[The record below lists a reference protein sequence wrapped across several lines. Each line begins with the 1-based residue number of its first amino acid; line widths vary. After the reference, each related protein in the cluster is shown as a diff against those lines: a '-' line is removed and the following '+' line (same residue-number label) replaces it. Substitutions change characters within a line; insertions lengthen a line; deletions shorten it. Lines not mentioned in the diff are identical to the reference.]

1 MDDPK
6 PRPQEYNEGEE
17 AARRFD
23 NVVRQV
29 IAVPREK
36 YEKWEKARK
45 KQRRKT
51 Q

>member
-6 PRPQEYNEGEE
+6 PRPQEYHEGEE

-36 YEKWEKARK
+36 YLKWEEKRK
-45 KQRRKT
+45 KRKKVR
-51 Q
+51 